1 MMSRVTKDLGPSD
14 TPAASRSVTT
24 PWRDTR
30 LWTGIA
36 LVAGSI
42 ALGARV
48 LSGADDM
55 TQVWAARADLQPGVQ
70 LSPDDLVVARVRLDD
85 AASERYLL
93 VDGPLPEEDRLV
105 RAVGQGELVPA
116 AALGAGDLGV
126 VAVPVSVPA
135 RAVPPS
141 LAAGSVVDVW
151 VTSGERNEEATAV
164 LDDVT
169 VLEVPAVDEM
179 LGAGGDRQVVVG
191 VPAEARGGV
200 GRVLAAG
207 RDGRVAITREG

>member
-1 MMSRVTKDLGPSD
+1 
-14 TPAASRSVTT
+14 VTT

-55 TQVWAARADLQPGVQ
+55 TQVWAARADLQPGAQ

-116 AALGAGDLGV
+116 AALGVGDLGV

-141 LAAGSVVDVW
+141 LAAGSVV
-151 VTSGERNEEATAV
+151 
-164 LDDVT
+164 
-169 VLEVPAVDEM
+169 PAVDEM

-191 VPAEARGGV
+191 VPADARGGV

>member
-1 MMSRVTKDLGPSD
+1 MSRVTKDLGPSD
-14 TPAASRSVTT
+14 TPAATRSVTA
-24 PWRDTR
+24 PWRDIR
-30 LWTGIA
+30 LWTGVA

-48 LSGADDM
+48 LASADDM
-55 TQVWAARADLQPGVQ
+55 TQVWAARADLQPGAE
-70 LSPDDLVVARVRLDD
+70 LTHDDLVATRVRLDD
-85 AASERYLL
+85 AAAQRYLL
-93 VDGPLPEEDRLV
+93 VNGPWPDHDRLV
-105 RAVGQGELVPA
+105 RAVGQGELVPT
-116 AALGAGDLGV
+116 AALGAGNRGI

-151 VTSGERNEEATAV
+151 VTSGDRKEEATPV
-164 LDDVT
+164 LDDVM
-169 VLEVPAVDEM
+169 VLEVPAVDEL

-191 VPAEARGGV
+191 VPADARAGV